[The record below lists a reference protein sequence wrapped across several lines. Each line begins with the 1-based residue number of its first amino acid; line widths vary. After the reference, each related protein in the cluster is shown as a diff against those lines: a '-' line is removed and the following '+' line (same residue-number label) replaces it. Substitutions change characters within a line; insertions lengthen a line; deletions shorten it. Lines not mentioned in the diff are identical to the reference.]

1 MIDGWVLRPKP
12 RAQGIW
18 YLAINEAPMKVGRMT
33 VTFTQVSGQLQIPWR
48 LESAVVF
55 YLSS

>member
-18 YLAINEAPMKVGRMT
+18 YLAINEAPVKVGRMT
-33 VTFTQVSGQLQIPWR
+33 VTFTQVLRQLQIPWK
-48 LESAVVF
+48 LESTIF